1 MLRLWPAPSG
11 SSLAEVDADGLESV
25 YRYPEPLTAPYL
37 RANFLSTANGQVAA
51 DGRTAG
57 LGSQADR
64 VLLGRLRRLADVIL
78 VGAGTVRADN
88 LRGARSPGDLKV
100 QRRNRGQVDVP
111 QIAVVTASADLDVAS
126 RFFTDTLVP
135 PLILTV
141 KAAPPANTARLA
153 EAGAEVLVVGD
164 ERAEVEQILGALAE
178 RHLYRILCEA
188 GPQLLA
194 DLIAADA
201 VAELCQTIAPLIG
214 GGGQISSDL
223 PHHLRAMNLATVLVD
238 DSVLFLRYLRDRSA
252 P

>member
-11 SSLAEVDADGLESV
+11 SSLAVVDADELESL
-25 YRYPEPLTAPYL
+25 YSYPEPLTAPYV
-37 RANFLSTANGQVAA
+37 RVNFVSTANGQVAV
-51 DGRTAG
+51 DGRSAG

-111 QIAVVTASADLDVAS
+111 PIAVVTASADLDAAS

-135 PLILTV
+135 PLVLTV
-141 KAAPPANTARLA
+141 KAAPLANTARLA

-164 ERAEVEQILGALAE
+164 ERAEAEQILGALAE
-178 RHLYRILCEA
+178 RNLYRILCEA
-188 GPQLLA
+188 GPQLLG

-201 VAELCQTIAPLIG
+201 VDELCQTIAPLMG
-214 GGGQISSDL
+214 GGGQASSDL
-223 PHHLRAMNLATVLVD
+223 PYYIRAMNLESVLVD
-238 DSVLFLRYLRDRSA
+238 DSALFLRYLRERSA